1 MRVSFLL
8 FHFYYSLTN
17 PCVGFD
23 QVLHRDLGDSK
34 YRLGPKP
41 MQVHLPWNDT
51 FLIKQCWYLQKDRIV
66 PRSSSTLGELCCTK
80 S

>member
-8 FHFYYSLTN
+8 LHFYYSLTI

-34 YRLGPKP
+34 YRLGLKEQYFFDGK
-41 MQVHLPWNDT
+41 ML
-51 FLIKQCWYLQKDRIV
+51 V
-66 PRSSSTLGELCCTK
+66 PAKRPHSTKVQLH
-80 S
+80 SW